1 MADNIQGKF
10 EDFKSDESKDDWN
23 TGHLAIPTFS
33 LNLNKGDEVDDQKLK
48 LFRMY

>member
-1 MADNIQGKF
+1 MADNIQDNF

-33 LNLNKGDEVDDQKLK
+33 LSLNKGDEVDDPKIEAVPN
-48 LFRMY
+48 